1 MKITRE
7 AKAGFVVI
15 VTMIAFYTLFNFL
28 KGKNLF
34 SSGNTYYVIYENV
47 SGLAPSKPVTVNG
60 LRVGRV
66 DNIEIID
73 HAKPIYFV
81 ATIKLERKIDFSN
94 HTIAE
99 IWEPG
104 LMSGTEVRLLLDYQG
119 NIAKNGDTLRG
130 QLKHSMLDD
139 FSNKLEPTQKKLDSL
154 MVNLNST
161 IGDAHKLVDDENREN
176 FKQILK
182 NLDATLVSFNQTS
195 KSLTLTSDNAG
206 KLIEENR
213 EQLSKTLITAQVTIE
228 KFGQTADKLN
238 NLELE
243 KIIVN
248 FEQVS
253 AKLNQTLDEIN
264 SGKGTMGALLKDRE
278 LYDNL
283 LKTTNSLDALLG
295 DMKKHPDRYIQFSIF
310 GKKQP
315 PLPKEE

>member
-34 SSGNTYYVIYENV
+34 SSGNTYYVVYSDV

-66 DNIEIID
+66 DNIEIVD
-73 HAKPIYFV
+73 DARPIYFV
-81 ATIKLERKIDFSN
+81 ATIKLERKIDFSKN
-94 HTIAE
+94 TIAQ

-104 LMSGTEVRLLLDYQG
+104 LMSGAEVRLLLDYKG
-119 NIAKNGDTLRG
+119 NSAKSGDTLRG
-130 QLKHSMLDD
+130 ELKHSMLDE
-139 FSNKLEPTQKKLDSL
+139 FSTKLEPTQKKLDSL
-154 MVNLNST
+154 MMNLNTT
-161 IGDAHKLVDDENREN
+161 IGDAHKLVDEENREN

-195 KSLTLTSDNAG
+195 KSLTQTSDSAG

-213 EQLSKTLITAQVTIE
+213 EQLTKTLSVAQTTVE

-243 KIIVN
+243 KIIAN

-283 LKTTNSLDALLG
+283 LKTTNSLDELLS

-310 GKKQP
+310 GKKQQ

>member
-34 SSGNTYYVIYENV
+34 TSGNTYYVVYSDV

-73 HAKPIYFV
+73 DARPIYFV
-81 ATIKLERKIDFSN
+81 ATIKLERKIGFSKN
-94 HTIAE
+94 TIAQ

-104 LMSGTEVRLLLDYQG
+104 LMSGAEVRLLLDYKG
-119 NIAKNGDTLRG
+119 NSAKSGDTLRG
-130 QLKHSMLDD
+130 ELKHSMLDE
-139 FSNKLEPTQKKLDSL
+139 FSNKLDPTQKKLDSL

-161 IGDAHKLVDDENREN
+161 IGDAHKLLDDENREN

-195 KSLTLTSDNAG
+195 KSLTQTSDNAG

-213 EQLSKTLITAQVTIE
+213 EQLTKTLSVAQTTVE

-243 KIIVN
+243 KIIAN

-283 LKTTNSLDALLG
+283 LKTTNSLDELLG